1 MLNLLKAALTSQEL
15 SSRKSAEYGFRL
27 GYFSNLQV
35 VRGGGGDTEGAAE
48 NVYASRE
55 GKYPNTSLLLTLK
68 LRFLSCLRR
77 RCTLT
82 FQVTILVLIS

>member
-35 VRGGGGDTEGAAE
+35 VRGDGDREGAAE

-55 GKYPNTSLLLTLK
+55 GKYINTSLLLTLK
-68 LRFLSCLRR
+68 LRFLSCLRK

-82 FQVTILVLIS
+82 FQITILVLIS

>member
-1 MLNLLKAALTSQEL
+1 MLNLLKAALPSQEL

-27 GYFSNLQV
+27 RYFSNLQV
-35 VRGGGGDTEGAAE
+35 VRGGGDREGAAE

-55 GKYPNTSLLLTLK
+55 SKYINTSLLLTLK
-68 LRFLSCLRR
+68 LRFLSCLRK

-82 FQVTILVLIS
+82 FQITILVLIS